1 MESKKEENEPQ
12 TDRQDS
18 KTTFLQ
24 IHFLKKNKK
33 KLAKF
38 PLIAYNKG
46 HGDIAQLGEH
56 LLDV

>member
-24 IHFLKKNKK
+24 IHFLKKTKNPCILKPNSV
-33 KLAKF
+33 LS
-38 PLIAYNKG
+38 
-46 HGDIAQLGEH
+46 
-56 LLDV
+56 

>member
-33 KLAKF
+33 SLHF
-38 PLIAYNKG
+38 
-46 HGDIAQLGEH
+46 ETE
-56 LLDV
+56 